1 MEPFFLLKARENAY
15 NRLSHCSVDFFE
27 SSDFVL
33 DCNHIKYTDHVAKG
47 SYGTVYKALVGGE
60 YYAVKTQEFHSGEQ
74 EQTNLLVELTILQSF
89 PHERLVKFIM
99 AGFQPTSDISAK
111 CLLIMELCTNGDL
124 RHNLKFDLGWVLK
137 CRLLRDIAEGLS
149 FLHENGIIHRD
160 IKTTNILIDANFRAK
175 ICDFSFAIHDKSS
188 SKCEYTYGTDEFMS
202 PEIALALDFC
212 TLSDIFSFGII
223 TFEMCTGREPSSE
236 FLCRKPQHMFAI
248 DELEIKNAILDDCPN
263 EMEQLGFLCCD
274 VTPSKR
280 PNSELCF
287 KELSNIYDKLG
298 GDDCIVVPDKSMTSV
313 PSTDVFLDNLSTS
326 REGNVQYPRSE
337 NLSRILEE
345 SHQWSSQTDSIHRL
359 SSLEFQ
365 VQELKAENRRLS
377 RDLYTLANISTLS
390 PKNSYDSYSSPV
402 ERMRSKSVNDTSKVV
417 LDTESQRSKSPNVT
431 LNTTPLVMALN
442 QIDNM
447 QSELSMLKL
456 SLQQQLQ
463 CGTKN
468 DSVPKVNC
476 SLDKIFPVELTPSSS
491 DYNPFDVFTGDEV
504 SVKESFVL
512 PNNISLNIQVSST
525 PTRSS
530 PEVGIEPNIAE
541 SGTNNTEELA
551 KALSQFLDI
560 VSKCSASN
568 IRTKHLITSVDSHLS
583 PLTSKQATGS
593 PMKDGVNSSE

>member
-1 MEPFFLLKARENAY
+1 MEPSFLLKARENAY
-15 NRLSHCSVDFFE
+15 KRLSHCNVDFFE
-27 SSDFVL
+27 SNDFAS
-33 DCNHIKYTDHVAKG
+33 DCNHIKYTDQVAKG

-89 PHERLVKFIM
+89 SHERLVKFIM

-111 CLLIMELCTNGDL
+111 CLLIMELCSNGDL

-137 CRLLRDIAEGLS
+137 CRLLRDISEGLS
-149 FLHENGIIHRD
+149 FLHDNGIIHRD
-160 IKTTNILIDANFRAK
+160 IKTTNILIDTNFRAK

-202 PEIALALDFC
+202 PEIALALDFS

-223 TFEMCTGREPSSE
+223 IFEMCTGREPSSD
-236 FLCRKPQHMFAI
+236 FMCRKPQHMFAI
-248 DELEIKNAILDDCPN
+248 DELEIKNAILDDCPI

-274 VTPSKR
+274 VTPGKR

-287 KELSNIYDKLG
+287 KELSVIYDKLG
-298 GDDCIVVPDKSMTSV
+298 GDNHIELPDKSMTYA
-313 PSTDVFLDNLSTS
+313 PSTDAFLDNLSIS
-326 REGNVQYPRSE
+326 REGNVQYPRTE
-337 NLSRILEE
+337 NLSRIIEE
-345 SHQWSSQTDSIHRL
+345 SHQWSAQSDNTHRL

-365 VQELKAENRRLS
+365 IQELKAENRRLS

-390 PKNSYDSYSSPV
+390 PKNNQDTFLSPV
-402 ERMRSKSVNDTSKVV
+402 ERTRSKSVNDTTKVV
-417 LDTESQRSKSPNVT
+417 LDTDSQLLKPLNGTPNTSPV
-431 LNTTPLVMALN
+431 VIALS
-442 QIDNM
+442 QIDTM
-447 QSELSMLKL
+447 QSELASLKL
-456 SLQQQLQ
+456 FLQHQLQ
-463 CGTKN
+463 GDIKI
-468 DSVPKVNC
+468 DSASKINS
-476 SLDKIFPVELTPSSS
+476 SLDRIFPVVQTPSSS

-504 SVKESFVL
+504 SVKESFAL

-530 PEVGIEPNIAE
+530 PEVGIEPNIAV

-583 PLTSKQATGS
+583 PLTSKQGNSS
-593 PMKDGVNSSE
+593 PMMESINSNE